1 VNGSKFNDKEV
12 LHDQREEFSAYEMD
26 VSVSRGVDIEV
37 SKKETVRGNKKRIRT
52 GAEGIG
58 QA

>member
-37 SKKETVRGNKKRIRT
+37 SKKGNCT
-52 GAEGIG
+52 GK
-58 QA
+58 